1 MLKFIPILSEQK
13 QQFDDEG
20 YLIVRNVLDADTI
33 ETLIEASDRL
43 IDSDRRDNRQQSNG
57 GLYDGFRNCISMD
70 PAFVDLLMHPKTF
83 PIVVQ
88 LLGPN
93 INLLTSHLIYRHP
106 DPEDTPLSR
115 RLPGWHRDH
124 YASMADLGHARI
136 LRHSLKIAYYLTD
149 LSEPNSGATMVAPGT
164 NQLKEP
170 MHIPEGQPDPPNA
183 LEPLLQPGDCVIFE
197 NRTYHAGAANRVG
210 RLRKAVMFG
219 YAYQW
224 IRPYDYRQQ
233 PPEVVEKLD
242 AMGRYLIGEPVDD
255 TKEFRFDLGPN
266 PIKTWG
272 EDNGYTYSAYQEGDR
287 VFTAR
292 H

>member
-1 MLKFIPILSEQK
+1 MPEFVPILPEQK

-20 YLIVRNVLDADTI
+20 YLIVRNVLDSDTI
-33 ETLIEASDRL
+33 ERLTEVSDRL
-43 IDSDRRDNRQQSNG
+43 ISSDQRENRQQSNG

-70 PAFVDLLMHPKTF
+70 EAYQSLLMHPTTF
-83 PIVVQ
+83 PMVVQ

-106 DPEDTPLSR
+106 DPKDAPITNR
-115 RLPGWHRDH
+115 IPGWHRDH

-136 LRHSLKIAYYLTD
+136 LRHSLKVAFYLTD
-149 LSEPNSGATMVAPGT
+149 LSEPNSGATLLAPGT

-170 MHIPEGQPDPPNA
+170 MEIPEGQPDPVNV

-210 RLRKAVMFG
+210 RLRKAVMIG

-224 IRPYDYRQQ
+224 MRPYDYRQQ
-233 PPEVVEKLD
+233 PPEMVEKLD
-242 AMGRYLIGEPVDD
+242 AMGRYLVGEPVDS

-266 PIKTWG
+266 PIKSWAEAG
-272 EDNGYTYSAYQEGDR
+272 GFTYSPYQEGPR